1 MKVKKGD
8 YGYLNNR
15 KKRAL
20 IGVFAMIVAALA
32 VFIIGL
38 LLNKM
43 SNRNIFSVIAV
54 LFVLPGAKFL
64 VRFIVTFPY
73 YSMDMPMYER
83 AKKHTDGK
91 MELYSDMLIT
101 SSEKIMY
108 LGFIAIGNKCV
119 VALLGNGK
127 QEIAYIR
134 KYLSD
139 GVRNWGEGYKV
150 KVFEDEKSFL
160 KEIDS
165 IKTEDVNEEEEQNV
179 KSYLIS
185 LVV

>member
-1 MKVKKGD
+1 MIGD
-8 YGYLNNR
+8 YRYLENR
-15 KKRAL
+15 KKKAL
-20 IGVFAMIVAALA
+20 IGVFVMIASGLA

-43 SNRNIFSVIAV
+43 SNRNIFSVVAV

-64 VRFIVTFPY
+64 VRLIVTFPY
-73 YSMDMPMYER
+73 HSVDRQTYER

-91 MELYSDMLIT
+91 MVLYTDMLIT
-101 SSEKIMY
+101 SSEKVMY
-108 LGFIAIGNKCV
+108 LSFIAVGNNHV

-127 QEIAYIR
+127 QEVAYIR

-139 GVRNWGEGYKV
+139 GIKNWGEGYKV
-150 KVFEDEKSFL
+150 KVLEDEKAFL

-165 IKTEDVNEEEEQNV
+165 IKSEDVNKEEEQNV
-179 KSYLIS
+179 KSYLTS